1 MSHSIPENGNV
12 ILYTTDDGK
21 SKVALFSHDGRVWLN
36 QNQISDLFATSKQNI
51 SYHILNILKEG
62 ELQDFSVVKDYL
74 TTAPDGKTYTVQYYS
89 LEMILAVGFRV
100 HGVRGTQFR
109 QWALRNLSEFLV
121 KGFVMDDERLKRPDG
136 RPDYF
141 DELLARIR
149 DIRASELRF
158 YQKVRDLFKLSSD
171 YDKTDKATQMFF
183 AETQN
188 KLLYAVTS
196 KTAAELVLERSNPNA
211 TNMGL
216 TTWSGQIV
224 RKGDVIIAKN
234 YLNDKEIDMLNRLV
248 TIFLETAEMR
258 VMEGRD
264 LTLSFWREN
273 VDQLLA
279 FQNKPILKGNG
290 SISNAEME
298 RIAKERYEQFNL
310 RRKQEMLQ
318 LAEAEDLQELTE
330 LTKQIKQGR

>member
-1 MSHSIPENGNV
+1 
-12 ILYTTDDGK
+12 
-21 SKVALFSHDGRVWLN
+21 
-36 QNQISDLFATSKQNI
+36 
-51 SYHILNILKEG
+51 
-62 ELQDFSVVKDYL
+62 
-74 TTAPDGKTYTVQYYS
+74 
-89 LEMILAVGFRV
+89 
-100 HGVRGTQFR
+100 
-109 QWALRNLSEFLV
+109 
-121 KGFVMDDERLKRPDG
+121 
-136 RPDYF
+136 
-141 DELLARIR
+141 
-149 DIRASELRF
+149 
-158 YQKVRDLFKLSSD
+158 
-171 YDKTDKATQMFF
+171 MFF

-196 KTAAELVLERSNPNA
+196 KTAAELVLERSNPNV

-216 TTWSGQIV
+216 TTWAGQIV

-264 LTLSFWREN
+264 LTLSFWRDN

-279 FQNKPILKGNG
+279 FQNKPILKGTG
-290 SISNAEME
+290 SVSNAEME

-318 LAEAEDLQELTE
+318 LAEAEDLQELAE
-330 LTKQIKQGR
+330 LSKQIKQGR